1 MNNQKGFI
9 SIILTIIITTILV
22 GGAIYFWQQQV
33 TSKLISDKTSQLEQ
47 QAQNQVKILQE
58 KISDLEKA
66 AALAESEDTNHWQTY
81 SNSDFGYSISYL
93 DGWLIKENEYP
104 GCEITACDRIK
115 GSDITITIRRS
126 ENDLSLK
133 TYIDNKK
140 VAWHANNYYDT
151 KVDNLEAIKEVYDFN
166 QYSLAI
172 DDLTSYWSPV
182 NYFIKKDNYIYSI
195 ELEIKQQADEQ
206 KYRELFDELVGTFK
220 FLDDD
225 ITDWQTYTNSKYK
238 YSIEFPKSWVGM
250 SEYDGTSYDL
260 EKATE
265 GIMVTIGDKDSGY
278 APEFSITAYDGP
290 NVNTIEKV
298 LDLSFVDKEATD
310 YVNNNGV
317 SGKILTGFKFE
328 NDLNLRKTSLKKAY
342 IFENDGVV
350 IVLNIVNDNDTTK
363 KVVDTF
369 KFLD

>member
-1 MNNQKGFI
+1 MNNQKGFV
-9 SIILTIIITTILV
+9 SILLSIIITAILV

-33 TSKLISDKTSQLEQ
+33 TTKLINDKTSQLEQ
-47 QAQNQVKILQE
+47 QSQDQVKILQE

-66 AALAESEDTNHWQTY
+66 VALAESEDTDNWQTY
-81 SNSDFGYSISYL
+81 TNSDFSYAISYL
-93 DGWLIKENEYP
+93 EGWLIKENEYP

-126 ENDLSLK
+126 ENSLSLK

-151 KVDNLEAIKEVYDFN
+151 KVDKLEAIKEVYDFN
-166 QYSLAI
+166 QYSLSI

-220 FLDDD
+220 FLDDN
-225 ITDWQTYTNSKYK
+225 TADWQTYTNSDLGYTINYPEEYILDSEHSTSAGVWWKVNNVK
-238 YSIEFPKSWVGM
+238 GFSIL
-250 SEYDGTSYDL
+250 YHL
-260 EKATE
+260 EKLDGSLVTWFDNNPVGDITLG
-265 GIMVTIGDKDSGY
+265 GISGKK
-278 APEFSITAYDGP
+278 FSYRYCDGP
-290 NVNTIEKV
+290 GCGPESVAYVIQYKGKLLGLV
-298 LDLSFVDKEATD
+298 LSGD
-310 YVNNNGV
+310 YEIDTNEQ
-317 SGKILTGFKFE
+317 KII
-328 NDLNLRKTSLKKAY
+328 DS
-342 IFENDGVV
+342 
-350 IVLNIVNDNDTTK
+350 
-363 KVVDTF
+363 F